1 MENRPQQ
8 RPPSHLSVRFHG
20 TYQHFRT
27 NTMIPDWPGHVAT
40 WLGRDRELDGA
51 GKVLSDGTPGQPY
64 EGWQMAKRE
73 LSRYK
78 SQQTISGVRAAAPWP
93 PLLLAPFSFT
103 NPPPSLSTS
112 LCGVRPFPS
121 HSARPDRASR
131 KQQLLTP

>member
-1 MENRPQQ
+1 
-8 RPPSHLSVRFHG
+8 
-20 TYQHFRT
+20 
-27 NTMIPDWPGHVAT
+27 MIPDWPGHVAT

-103 NPPPSLSTS
+103 NPLRSYPPLSAGPAPSLATAHTRTEQAGSS
-112 LCGVRPFPS
+112 SF
-121 HSARPDRASR
+121 
-131 KQQLLTP
+131 